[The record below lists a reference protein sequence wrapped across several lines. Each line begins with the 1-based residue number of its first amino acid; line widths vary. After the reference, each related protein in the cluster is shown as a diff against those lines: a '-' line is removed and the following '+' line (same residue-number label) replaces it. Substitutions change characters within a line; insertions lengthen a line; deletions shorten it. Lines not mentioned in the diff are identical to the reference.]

1 MKKLLLL
8 SALCFA
14 CASTRSPYPNVTVQD
29 SKEMCYTIKY
39 RIKVYCSGLNIKRE
53 DIETAADIFIQSV
66 STWLDLS
73 LDKVQGALKGST
85 LEFTA
90 LPIRVNDVTG
100 TMDAR
105 GAVLAGHV
113 YVLYQTTLANSA
125 LYHEWMHLLI
135 SNITDE
141 DDPRHQNFYWW
152 ILVPQIQDKAREA
165 GL

>member
-8 SALCFA
+8 SVLCLA

-29 SKEMCYTIKY
+29 SKEMCYAIKY
-39 RIKVYCSGLNIKRE
+39 QIRVYCGGLNITRE
-53 DIETAADIFIQSV
+53 NVEAAADIFIKNISEL
-66 STWLDLS
+66 LDLPIE
-73 LDKVQGALKGST
+73 KVQGALKRST

-105 GAVLAGHV
+105 GAVLEGHV

-135 SNITDE
+135 SKITEE
-141 DDPRHQNFYWW
+141 DDPKHQNFYWW
-152 ILVPQIQDKAREA
+152 ILVPQVQDKAREA